1 MKHLFT
7 LLFLLPLISFSQSE
21 LEKQLDSISTPEQA
35 QIFLKKNKP
44 KKGKLFTFNK
54 AKHKTR
60 LADELFSMAKG
71 GKKVIKTDFK
81 KTFYKVIDKADV
93 DYAKFRIIEF
103 KAASTSDEE
112 AISRRKKVLS
122 QYMQGYRFKDLAK
135 HNSEGS
141 TAKMG
146 GDTGWIKEGEMP
158 EAFDAVA
165 FKENHPLDEAFMA
178 DDTEHKIYYLIV
190 KTEPITLIEEVT
202 VLKFTEA
209 IE

>member
-7 LLFLLPLISFSQSE
+7 LLFLLPFISFAQSG
-21 LEKQLDSISTPEQA
+21 LEEQLDSISTPEQA
-35 QIFLKKNKP
+35 KTFLKENKP

-71 GKKVIKTDFK
+71 AKKVIRTDFK
-81 KTFYKVIDKADV
+81 NTFYKVIDKADV
-93 DYAKFRIIEF
+93 NYAKFRIIEF
-103 KAASTSDEE
+103 KAANTSDDD

-122 QYMQGYRFKDLAK
+122 QYIQGYRFKDLAK
-135 HNSEGS
+135 HNSEGI

-146 GDTGWIKEGEMP
+146 GDTGWIKEGEMS
-158 EAFDAVA
+158 EAFDAIA
-165 FKENHPLDEAFMA
+165 FKENHPVDEAFMA

-190 KTEPITLIEEVT
+190 KTEPVTLIEEVT

>member
-1 MKHLFT
+1 MKHLFA
-7 LLFLLPLISFSQSE
+7 LLFLLPLISFSQSQ
-21 LEKQLDSISTPEQA
+21 LEKQLDSISTTEQA
-35 QIFLKKNKP
+35 QIFLKENKP

-60 LADELFSMAKG
+60 LSEELFSMAKG
-71 GKKVIKTDFK
+71 GKKVTRSEFK
-81 KTFYKVIDKADV
+81 KTFYKVIDKAEV
-93 DYAKFRIIEF
+93 NYSKFRIIEF
-103 KAASTSDEE
+103 NAANTSDEE

-135 HNSEGS
+135 HYSQGS

-158 EAFDAVA
+158 EAFDAIA

-178 DDTEHKIYYLIV
+178 DDSEHKIYYLIV
-190 KTEPITLIEEVT
+190 KIEPITLIKEIT

>member
-21 LEKQLDSISTPEQA
+21 LEEQLDSISSPEQA
-35 QIFLKKNKP
+35 KIFLKENKA
-44 KKGKLFTFNK
+44 KKGKLVTFNK

-71 GKKVIKTDFK
+71 GKKVIRTDFK
-81 KTFYKVIDKADV
+81 RTFYKVIDKADV
-93 DYAKFRIIEF
+93 NYSKFRIMEF
-103 KAASTSDEE
+103 KAANTSDEE
-112 AISRRKKVLS
+112 AISRRKKILT
-122 QYMQGYRFKDLAK
+122 QFMQGYRFKDLAQ
-135 HNSEGS
+135 HHSQGV

-158 EAFDAVA
+158 EAFDATA
-165 FKENHPLDEAFMA
+165 FKEKHPVNEAFLA
-178 DDTEHKIYYLIV
+178 DDIENKIYYLIL

-202 VLKFTEA
+202 VLKFTED
-209 IE
+209 I